1 MDSPWYLLLVF
12 TVALVQ
18 PTSGGHCQNGW
29 AQFKSNCYYFSSI
42 DATFKD
48 AMISCISIGAN
59 LLEFHNKRE
68 EAWVYLQIKHRGYAK
83 GVWLGYSDIQKEGHY
98 VTMSNAEDLG
108 YQNWHKGE
116 PNDWQKNEHCAA
128 IHFQYAGWVDYHC
141 TAKYNYIC
149 KK

>member
-1 MDSPWYLLLVF
+1 M
-12 TVALVQ
+12 
-18 PTSGGHCQNGW
+18 
-29 AQFKSNCYYFSSI
+29 
-42 DATFKD
+42 
-48 AMISCISIGAN
+48 
-59 LLEFHNKRE
+59 
-68 EAWVYLQIKHRGYAK
+68 
-83 GVWLGYSDIQKEGHY
+83 
-98 VTMSNAEDLG
+98 TMSNAEDLG

>member
-1 MDSPWYLLLVF
+1 MFTKKNYESHFVHNIYGLKRKKHERRFFLSPIL
-12 TVALVQ
+12 
-18 PTSGGHCQNGW
+18 
-29 AQFKSNCYYFSSI
+29 
-42 DATFKD
+42 
-48 AMISCISIGAN
+48 
-59 LLEFHNKRE
+59 
-68 EAWVYLQIKHRGYAK
+68 GYAK

-98 VTMSNAEDLG
+98 VTISNAEDLG

-128 IHFQYAGWVDYHC
+128 IHLQYAGWVDYHC